1 MLFQNILVPVDLSS
15 QSTRAFKVALDVAK
29 KYDSKIT
36 IITCLDVYAW
46 HSLYYE
52 LKSNSQLIQK
62 QKKIVM
68 KYFKKLESIVKKNN
82 ISVKFKILTS
92 ESIVNDIVT
101 FAKSQKHDLV
111 IIGSHGRT
119 GFNKWIL
126 GSISNGVT
134 HRAKCPVL
142 IVR

>member
-68 KYFKKLESIVKKNN
+68 KYFKKLESIVKK
-82 ISVKFKILTS
+82 V
-92 ESIVNDIVT
+92 
-101 FAKSQKHDLV
+101 
-111 IIGSHGRT
+111 
-119 GFNKWIL
+119 
-126 GSISNGVT
+126 
-134 HRAKCPVL
+134 
-142 IVR
+142 